1 MSAPKTA
8 WFHCFAGTAGD
19 MSLGALI
26 DAGADPAAV
35 AEIVGALGLDGYA
48 LTFEPVLRCGIAAT
62 HAVVV
67 VHDHAGEDHDHV
79 DPATGAPDAAL
90 TQRVTAAAHAEGV
103 VLLTC
108 GTYGN
113 VIRLL
118 PPLAIGDELLVEG
131 LEVLA
136 GALARS

>member
-1 MSAPKTA
+1 MLAIE
-8 WFHCFAGTAGD
+8 
-19 MSLGALI
+19 L
-26 DAGADPAAV
+26 
-35 AEIVGALGLDGYA
+35 
-48 LTFEPVLRCGIAAT
+48 
-62 HAVVV
+62 
-67 VHDHAGEDHDHV
+67 V